1 MSKSS
6 FKIDTRLAYLLSEN
20 YRSPEK
26 ALKELIDNAW
36 DAEALRVDITLPDP
50 LSGDA
55 IDVEDNGSGMTL
67 NELQSEYLNIAR
79 NRRQRSGGYTP
90 NLKRRVK
97 GRKGIG
103 KFAGLMFATSMQLDT
118 WTRGKQSS
126 FNLDKQL
133 LESHEGLP
141 DMPLEITESDLS
153 PSLHG
158 TRISLTALNQMQR
171 FPSEQA
177 LKQLLL
183 AEYGREDS
191 FAIVINGKLLDV
203 DDMQGQYSEVTEPFS
218 YGEAKLRCAI
228 SDQRRKLRKP
238 GITIRVDGKVVGDPS
253 FFGLDQAEDI
263 PRKLLEKCYGEV
275 ELTGCADDITA
286 DWGAIIEG
294 SSTERELTALIQPIL
309 REQLESVYGQEMH
322 LAQARLRK
330 AAKERISKLP
340 ENRREFADQAIKKIL
355 DRFYQEPA
363 DKLEPI
369 VNVLLDALERSD
381 YRMVLEHINDAQNS
395 EVGRFAEALEEFGFV
410 ELALVAEQATNRLRF
425 LDYLEDISSKKET
438 LEKHVHKAIEKNLW
452 LFGIEYSLFSSN
464 ITLKKQVESYL
475 GREYDGDRANKRPDL
490 FLSENLNGE
499 RLLIEFKRPSHS
511 LKFVDYQQATGYR
524 NDFYRNGIDKQINV
538 ILIGGSLGTDLPV
551 QDRRE
556 PNVQIMTFNDLIGSA
571 RRQYQWLLNEGV
583 VMR

>member
-1 MSKSS
+1 MTKSS
-6 FKIDTRLAYLLSEN
+6 FKVDTRLAYLLSEN

-36 DAEALRVDITLPDP
+36 DAEALSVDVSLPEP

-55 IDVEDNGSGMTL
+55 IVVKDNGSGMTL

-79 NRRQRSGGYTP
+79 NRRHRSGDFTP

-97 GRKGIG
+97 GRKGVG

-118 WTRGKQSS
+118 WTRGKLSS
-126 FNLDKQL
+126 FNLDKKL
-133 LESHEGLP
+133 LESYEGLSE
-141 DMPLEITESDLS
+141 MPLEITESELL
-153 PSLHG
+153 PSMNG
-158 TRISLTALNQMQR
+158 TRISLTELNQTQR

-177 LKQLLL
+177 LKQILL
-183 AEYGREDS
+183 AEYGREVGFS
-191 FAIVINGKLLDV
+191 IVINGKPLDV
-203 DDMQGQYSEVTEPFS
+203 DDLQGQYYEETKPLGR
-218 YGEAKLRCAI
+218 GEAKLRLTI
-228 SDQRRKLRKP
+228 SDQKRKLRKP

-275 ELTGCADDITA
+275 ELSGCADDVTA

-294 SSTERELTALIQPIL
+294 SLTERELTALIQPIL
-309 REQLESVYGQEMH
+309 REQLKSVYGQEMH

-330 AAKERISKLP
+330 SAKERISKLP

-363 DKLEPI
+363 EKLEPI
-369 VNVLLDALERSD
+369 VNVLLDALERND
-381 YRMVLEHINDAQNS
+381 YRVVLEHINDAKHW
-395 EVGRFAEALEEFGFV
+395 EIGRFAEALEEFGFV
-410 ELALVAEQATNRLRF
+410 ELALVAEQATNRLCF
-425 LDYLEDISSKKET
+425 LDYLEDICSKKET

-452 LFGIEYSLFSSN
+452 LFGVECSLFSSN
-464 ITLKKQVESYL
+464 ITLKNQIESYL
-475 GREYDGDRANKRPDL
+475 NREYVGDRADKRPDL

-511 LKFVDYQQATGYR
+511 LKFIDYQQATGYR
-524 NDFYRNGIDKQINV
+524 NDFHQNGIDKQINV
-538 ILIGGSLGTDLPV
+538 MLIGGRLGTDLPT

-556 PNVQIMTFNDLIGSA
+556 PDVQIMTFNDLISAA
-571 RRQYQWLLNEGV
+571 RRQYQWLLNDGV
-583 VMR
+583 AV